1 MFFHGER
8 DAAFPPGAVKSL
20 NTLQEVSTFFTIP
33 IKIGAP
39 QGGSTMRDS
48 KTALACVVKEHL
60 NRGAFYLVLLIGIC
74 LIPFAL
80 AQRTTRRAPQNI
92 ITVTNLN
99 DSGAGSLRQ
108 ALGDA
113 GDGDTINFA
122 VIGTI
127 NLTSDELVIDKNI
140 TISGP
145 GSNSLTVRPSS
156 GSFFRVFDVMP
167 SHSITI
173 QGITISFGYA
183 GSAQGGGI
191 YLDEHVT
198 ATIADCVLTNNY
210 TGDIG
215 GAISMGGAMLT
226 VLNSTIMGNTAGTMD
241 NGGSG
246 AGIYSSADALT
257 IIDSTISNNTAWIG
271 GIDLSGGNGGGINN
285 ENGTLNISNTTISS
299 NLAGVSG
306 GGISGY
312 GTMTITNST
321 ISGNVAGITQPY
333 LGLGGGIYNS
343 GTLTVTN
350 CTISGNSA
358 NGSTGKG
365 GGVGGGIYSANGS
378 ADIGNSTLS
387 GNRAEVHGGSIYGGT
402 FDIGNSILNGG
413 SPENIYDATVTSH
426 GYNVCSD
433 DGGGLLNGPGD
444 QINTDPLLGPLQDNG
459 GPTFTHELLT
469 GSPAIDAGDPN
480 FTPPPYYDQRGPDFW
495 RVRNGRI
502 DVGSFEV
509 QAGSTPTPTPTATA
523 TPTPRTKPTPR
534 SRPTP
539 RLRP

>member
-1 MFFHGER
+1 
-8 DAAFPPGAVKSL
+8 
-20 NTLQEVSTFFTIP
+20 
-33 IKIGAP
+33 
-39 QGGSTMRDS
+39 MRDS
-48 KTALACVVKEHL
+48 KTALACVVKEHRS
-60 NRGAFYLVLLIGIC
+60 RGAFYLVLLIGIC

-80 AQRTTRRAPQNI
+80 AQQTTRRPPASI

-99 DSGAGSLRQ
+99 DSGPGSLRQ
-108 ALGDA
+108 ALADA
-113 GDGDTINFA
+113 NDRDTISFGVN
-122 VIGTI
+122 GTI
-127 NLTSDELVIDKNI
+127 SLTSGELIIDQNI

-167 SHSITI
+167 SHSVTI
-173 QGITISFGYA
+173 QGITISSGYA
-183 GSAQGGGI
+183 GSGQGGGI

-198 ATIADCVLTNNY
+198 ATIADCVLMNNY
-210 TGDIG
+210 TGGLG
-215 GAISMGGAMLT
+215 GAIFIDGYGGGAMLT
-226 VLNSTIMGNTAGTMD
+226 VLNSTITGNTAGNMD

-246 AGIYSSADALT
+246 AGIYSSADLT

-271 GIDLSGGNGGGINN
+271 GNLSGGEGGGINV
-285 ENGTLNISNTTISS
+285 NGTLNISNTTISS
-299 NLAGVSG
+299 NGAGVSG
-306 GGISGY
+306 GGVNGY
-312 GTMTITNST
+312 GTITITNST

-333 LGLGGGIYNS
+333 LSLGGGIYNF

-350 CTISGNSA
+350 CTISGNYA
-358 NGSTGKG
+358 HGSTGKG
-365 GGVGGGIYSANGS
+365 GGWGGGIYGGAQ
-378 ADIGNSTLS
+378 ITNSTLS
-387 GNRAEVHGGSIYGGT
+387 GNEADVHGGSIYGGT

-433 DGGGLLNGPGD
+433 NGGGLLNGPGD
-444 QINTDPLLGPLQDNG
+444 LINTDPILGPLQDNG

-469 GSPAIDAGDPN
+469 GSPAIDAGDPK

-502 DVGSFEV
+502 DVGPFEV
-509 QAGSTPTPTPTATA
+509 QTGSTPTPTPTATA

-539 RLRP
+539 RPRP

>member
-1 MFFHGER
+1 MKR
-8 DAAFPPGAVKSL
+8 QRNSNLKA
-20 NTLQEVSTFFTIP
+20 
-33 IKIGAP
+33 
-39 QGGSTMRDS
+39 
-48 KTALACVVKEHL
+48 HL

-80 AQRTTRRAPQNI
+80 AQRTSRRAPVNI
-92 ITVTNLN
+92 ITVSNLN
-99 DSGAGSLRQ
+99 DSGPGSLRQ
-108 ALGDA
+108 ALADA

-122 VIGTI
+122 LSGTI
-127 NLTSDELVIDKNI
+127 SLTSGELVIDKNI

-183 GSAQGGGI
+183 GCAQGGGI

-215 GAISMGGAMLT
+215 GAIFINGGAMLT
-226 VLNSTIMGNTAGTMD
+226 VLNSTITDNTAGTSEH
-241 NGGSG
+241 GGSG
-246 AGIYSSADALT
+246 AGIYSSADVLT

-271 GIDLSGGNGGGINN
+271 GDLSGGDGGGISNV
-285 ENGTLNISNTTISS
+285 NGTLEISNTTIGS

-312 GTMTITNST
+312 GTITITNST

-333 LGLGGGIYNS
+333 LSVGGGIYNS

-358 NGSTGKG
+358 HGSTGKG
-365 GGVGGGIYSANGS
+365 GGVGGGIYNVSS
-378 ADIGNSTLS
+378 VDIGNSTLS
-387 GNRAEVHGGSIYGGT
+387 GNRADVHGGSIYGGT

-413 SPENIYDATVTSH
+413 SPENISTATVTSH
-426 GYNVCSD
+426 GYNVCND
-433 DGGGLLNGPGD
+433 DGGGFLNGPGD

-459 GPTFTHELLT
+459 GPTFTLELLT
-469 GSPAIDAGDPN
+469 AQPGHRRRRS
-480 FTPPPYYDQRGPDFW
+480 
-495 RVRNGRI
+495 
-502 DVGSFEV
+502 ELH
-509 QAGSTPTPTPTATA
+509 ATA
-523 TPTPRTKPTPR
+523 LLRSAR
-534 SRPTP
+534 SRFLARAQWAHRC
-539 RLRP
+539 RLI

>member
-1 MFFHGER
+1 MGQRKPALTRAVNHILIER
-8 DAAFPPGAVKSL
+8 VLPGFIRWHS
-20 NTLQEVSTFFTIP
+20 P
-33 IKIGAP
+33 
-39 QGGSTMRDS
+39 D
-48 KTALACVVKEHL
+48 
-60 NRGAFYLVLLIGIC
+60 
-74 LIPFAL
+74 PFAL
-80 AQRTTRRAPQNI
+80 AQRTTRRAPANI
-92 ITVTNLN
+92 ITVTNTN
-99 DSGAGSLRQ
+99 DSGPGSLRQ
-108 ALGDA
+108 ALVDA
-113 GDGDTINFA
+113 NDGDTIEFA
-122 VIGTI
+122 VTGTI
-127 NLTSDELVIDKNI
+127 PLTSGELVIDQNI

-173 QGITISFGYA
+173 QGITISSGYA
-183 GSAQGGGI
+183 GSGQGGGI

-198 ATIADCVLTNNY
+198 ATIADCVLMNNY
-210 TGDIG
+210 TGGLG
-215 GAISMGGAMLT
+215 GAIFIDGYGGGAMLT
-226 VLNSTIMGNTAGTMD
+226 VLNSTLTGNTAGNMD

-246 AGIYSSADALT
+246 GGIESSADVLT

-271 GIDLSGGNGGGINN
+271 GNLSGGEGGGINV
-285 ENGTLNISNTTISS
+285 NGTLNISNTTISS
-299 NLAGVSG
+299 NGAGVSG

-312 GTMTITNST
+312 GTITITNST

-333 LGLGGGIYNS
+333 LSLGGGIYNF

-358 NGSTGKG
+358 HGSISKG
-365 GGVGGGIYSANGS
+365 GGWGGGIYGGAQ
-378 ADIGNSTLS
+378 IRNSTVS
-387 GNRAEVHGGSIYGGT
+387 GNQADVHGGSIYGGA

-413 SPENIYDATVTSH
+413 SPENVYSAGVTSQ

-433 DGGGLLNGPGD
+433 DGGGFLNGPGD
-444 QINTDPLLGPLQDNG
+444 QINTDPMLGPLQNNG
-459 GPTFTHELLT
+459 GPTFTHELLK

-509 QAGSTPTPTPTATA
+509 QTGSTPTPTPTATA
-523 TPTPRTKPTPR
+523 TPTPTSTPTPTPTPMPR
-534 SRPTP
+534 STPIPRVRPTP
-539 RLRP
+539 APRP